1 MSNINYL
8 MENDEEA
15 IRLDLKTDI
24 SAVEQQALWAGLK
37 PGMRVADIGCGPG
50 VQTVD
55 LLKISGGRV
64 LALDFLPLMLERTLA
79 NAEKAGVS
87 DRLEVVEQDMARI
100 VVKF

>member
-50 VQTVD
+50 
-55 LLKISGGRV
+55 KITSALYNMVLPGGSAV
-64 LALDFLPLMLERTLA
+64 GIDAC
-79 NAEKAGVS
+79 
-87 DRLEVVEQDMARI
+87 
-100 VVKF
+100 